1 MHKSISSALC
11 VVAVCAAAIT
21 PSSAVA
27 AGDTATD
34 PASTTTVT
42 NADGTTTAVT
52 PTGTEGL
59 TLTPDQVQAIQDQ
72 QAAETADED
81 RSVFEKA
88 SDYVSDHAPFF
99 IIGIIVLAAILAGF
113 FISRGRRKPGPE
125 TAAKGKGKPV
135 PPAAKAA
142 PVAAAASAPA
152 SVPSTKELRRRK
164 RAAAQQARE
173 EERLRR
179 KAGYDGRRRSAPA
192 PAETPVGPLVS
203 ASTATLALDPMEAE
217 KRAAKGLPVQG
228 VQPPPAPA
236 PAAPAPP
243 AAAAPKAA
251 AARPSTG
258 AIPAPVSPSQTAPAA
273 GIQTPAQAAAGYPD
287 DTIYSK
293 PSEASAGAA
302 ASSSDPAEP
311 PTQVQQPRESAIE
324 APAPDARV
332 GEAAAAFAAGA
343 AGGSV
348 AARAASVG
356 DSEEQPVEGSAADLA
371 GTDLVDSGDEPV
383 ADTAPNPDQLDPD
396 DRLRAKVEEI
406 KSGRPGLSAAVPAAA
421 VAAAASAPKVEDEP
435 EVAPEPEA
443 EAVPEADRIAEED
456 ARDLERRKLEAEAVQ
471 TEIEGLEPSAVS
483 AAGLDDVGRR
493 LEENRKH
500 RDEALQQAEDR
511 LRRIEER
518 AEHAERRAAFAERLT
533 QLNVEE
539 SEREQRLNDMLS
551 GIDRAEER
559 AREAEL
565 RAEAAEKAAAAAL
578 QGQVLSERPS
588 PAPSEAA
595 APPRGRVEWATPPAG
610 DTPSAAGVPAEPAE
624 SPASTESTEAET
636 APEAAPAD
644 EAPAEPSAAAAAAPQ
659 KQPTFTEATPK
670 PNSPF
675 NRLFTSDSTSSGLNL
690 NTATFEQLRE
700 ADLSVT
706 QATRIL
712 AYRERFGGYTSV
724 DDLEKVP
731 GFPEDVIESLRDKI
745 TV

>member
-1 MHKSISSALC
+1 
-11 VVAVCAAAIT
+11 
-21 PSSAVA
+21 
-27 AGDTATD
+27 
-34 PASTTTVT
+34 
-42 NADGTTTAVT
+42 
-52 PTGTEGL
+52 
-59 TLTPDQVQAIQDQ
+59 
-72 QAAETADED
+72 
-81 RSVFEKA
+81 
-88 SDYVSDHAPFF
+88 
-99 IIGIIVLAAILAGF
+99 
-113 FISRGRRKPGPE
+113 
-125 TAAKGKGKPV
+125 
-135 PPAAKAA
+135 
-142 PVAAAASAPA
+142 
-152 SVPSTKELRRRK
+152 
-164 RAAAQQARE
+164 
-173 EERLRR
+173 
-179 KAGYDGRRRSAPA
+179 
-192 PAETPVGPLVS
+192 
-203 ASTATLALDPMEAE
+203 MEAE
-217 KRAAKGLPVQG
+217 KRAAKGLPVPA
-228 VQPPPAPA
+228 VQPPPA

-332 GEAAAAFAAGA
+332 GEAAAAFAAGGIAAKVA
-343 AGGSV
+343 AGSGK
-348 AARAASVG
+348 
-356 DSEEQPVEGSAADLA
+356 DEQPVEGSAADLA
-371 GTDLVDSGDEPV
+371 GSDLVDSGDEPV

>member
-11 VVAVCAAAIT
+11 VVALCAAAIT
-21 PSSAVA
+21 PSFAVA

-34 PASTTTVT
+34 SATSATVT
-42 NADGTTTAVT
+42 NADGATTAVT
-52 PTGTEGL
+52 PTETEGL
-59 TLTPDQVQAIQDQ
+59 TLTPEQIQAIQGQ
-72 QAAETADED
+72 QAGDGSSDD

-88 SDYVSDHAPFF
+88 SDYISDHAPFF

-113 FISRGRRKPGPE
+113 FISRGRRKPGPG
-125 TAAKGKGKPV
+125 TAAKGKGQPA
-135 PPAAKAA
+135 PGSSSTAAKEA

-164 RAAAQQARE
+164 RAAAQKARE
-173 EERLRR
+173 DERLRR

-203 ASTATLALDPMEAE
+203 ASTASLALDPMEAE
-217 KRAAKGLPVQG
+217 KRAAKGLPVPA
-228 VQPPPAPA
+228 VQPPPA

-293 PSEASAGAA
+293 PSEETA
-302 ASSSDPAEP
+302 DTEP
-311 PTQVQQPRESAIE
+311 PTQVQPPEESAIE

-332 GEAAAAFAAGA
+332 GEAAAAFAAGGIAAKVA
-343 AGGSV
+343 AGSGK
-348 AARAASVG
+348 
-356 DSEEQPVEGSAADLA
+356 DEQPVEGSAADLA
-371 GTDLVDSGDEPV
+371 GSDLVDSGDEPV
-383 ADTAPNPDQLDPD
+383 ADAAPNPDQLDPE

-406 KSGRPGLSAAVPAAA
+406 KSGKPGLSAAVPAAA
-421 VAAAASAPKVEDEP
+421 VAAASSAPEAEEAP
-435 EVAPEPEA
+435 EVTPEPEA

-456 ARDLERRKLEAEAVQ
+456 ARDLERRKFEAEAGQ

-500 RDEALQQAEDR
+500 RDEALQAAEDR

-588 PAPSEAA
+588 PAPAEP
-595 APPRGRVEWATPPAG
+595 APPTRGRVEWATPPAE
-610 DTPSAAGVPAEPAE
+610 DTPSATGVPAEPAE
-624 SPASTESTEAET
+624 SPAPIESTETES
-636 APEAAPAD
+636 APEAAPA
-644 EAPAEPSAAAAAAPQ
+644 EEVPAEPSAEAAAAPQ